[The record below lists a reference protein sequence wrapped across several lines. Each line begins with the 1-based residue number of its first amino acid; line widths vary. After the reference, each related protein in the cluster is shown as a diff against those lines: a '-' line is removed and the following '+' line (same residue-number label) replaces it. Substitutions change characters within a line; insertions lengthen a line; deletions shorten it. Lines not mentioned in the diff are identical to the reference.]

1 MLIAIT
7 GFLADASEDDST
19 KLKIHV
25 KPEFEQAVMDLM
37 GWESLETGYAGIPL
51 TSFKAQKI
59 SAVIKETIPTD
70 LDLYI
75 GTRLTDEE
83 VAERME
89 DVSDVEF
96 LSIDGFYGESNPD
109 ESLQYEARVPQ
120 ELESAVLSV
129 LGWTALTDVPAGVHH
144 LTPDEA
150 AAILK
155 ILGDTVRDD
164 VEYGIGICV

>member
-7 GFLADASEDDST
+7 GFLADASEDDSI
-19 KLKIHV
+19 KLKIHA
-25 KPEFEQAVMDLM
+25 KPDAEQAVMDLM

-51 TSFKAQKI
+51 TSNQAQQI
-59 SAVIKETIPTD
+59 SAVIQASIPID

-83 VAERME
+83 VAERMGE
-89 DVSDVEF
+89 TSEVAF
-96 LSIDGFYGESNPD
+96 LLIDGFYAESNPD
-109 ESLQYEARVPQ
+109 ESLQYEASVPQ
-120 ELESAVLSV
+120 ESESAVLSV
-129 LGWTALTDVPAGVHH
+129 LGWTALTNVPAGVHD
-144 LTPDEA
+144 LKPDEA

-164 VEYGIGICV
+164 VEYCIGLCV

>member
-7 GFLADASEDDST
+7 GFLADASEDDSI

-25 KPEFEQAVMDLM
+25 NPDAEQAVMDLM

-51 TSFKAQKI
+51 TSIKAQQI

-83 VAERME
+83 VAERMK
-89 DVSDVEF
+89 DISDVVF
-96 LSIDGFYGESNPD
+96 LSIDGFYAEPNPD

-129 LGWTALTDVPAGVHH
+129 VGWTALTDVPAGVHY

-150 AAILK
+150 AAILTL
-155 ILGDTVRDD
+155 LGDTVRED
-164 VEYGIGICV
+164 VEYGIGLCV